1 MCDFTTFIS
10 SFVEAI
16 KPNYKGFEPHTSPL
30 FLTAETVHD
39 LAVVGLNKSEQK
51 QTERND
57 KRKNKK
63 QKSTQIV
70 QYTVNLAEVAIELQ
84 EANTEVPW
92 IRIIR
97 CGSSQDNPKESEG
110 KQSTGTYYRPRSKL
124 ARFAHCQVILMHP

>member
-16 KPNYKGFEPHTSPL
+16 KPNYKGFEPHTSSL

-84 EANTEVPW
+84 
-92 IRIIR
+92 
-97 CGSSQDNPKESEG
+97 
-110 KQSTGTYYRPRSKL
+110 
-124 ARFAHCQVILMHP
+124 